1 MTREFE
7 GFVKLAVLLTACISL
22 DTHILV
28 STLQDT
34 HLFQIDS
41 GSTISRVES
50 AAKGFISNLPTLAV
64 SNIARRI
71 VKGKQSTYVNSSL
84 VVQVTPRGAFLLEFN
99 IATREFTQLAGW
111 ELLEEGVKSNAKP
124 LEIVAASVNPS
135 QVVLALTGGR
145 LITLTVTELDQFRE
159 VV

>member
-1 MTREFE
+1 
-7 GFVKLAVLLTACISL
+7 
-22 DTHILV
+22 
-28 STLQDT
+28 
-34 HLFQIDS
+34 
-41 GSTISRVES
+41 
-50 AAKGFISNLPTLAV
+50 LPTLAV